1 LSGEVRGVEH
11 DHTGRMAA
19 LRGALAARGADAFL
33 VAHLPNIFYLCGFAG
48 SAGVLLVTAGE
59 ADFFTDARYA
69 IEAPAI
75 VRAARVHIARKGV
88 VAELAARLRRR
99 KQCVAFESA
108 HTIVEQQAQIA
119 RAAGRG
125 VRWLPTSGLVE
136 DLRIVK
142 DVAELA
148 VIRAAGDIA
157 VDVFDEVVHLVRP
170 GMRESDLAAEIEYRM
185 KRKGAAGPSFPTIVA
200 SGLRSALP
208 HARASEKR
216 LMKNELVVLDL
227 GAILRGYSSDIT
239 RTVFVGRAPA
249 RIRGWYQAV
258 LEAQRAARVA
268 LRAGVTAGKVD
279 EAARRVLRKKR
290 LDRYFVHS
298 TGHGLGIEVHEPP
311 RLGRGVGQKL
321 RLGSVVT
328 IEPGVYVEGTGGIRI
343 EDDFLVCNGE
353 AEILTRGVRELVEL

>member
-1 LSGEVRGVEH
+1 
-11 DHTGRMAA
+11 MAA
-19 LRGALAARGADAFL
+19 LRGAIAARGADAFL
-33 VAHLPNIFYLCGFAG
+33 VVHLPNIFYLCGFAG
-48 SAGVLLVTAGE
+48 SAGVLLVTDGE
-59 ADFFTDARYA
+59 AHFFTDARYA
-69 IEAPAI
+69 IEAPST
-75 VRAARVHIARKGV
+75 VRAARVHITRKGPIAE
-88 VAELAARLRRR
+88 VASRLRRR
-99 KQCVAFESA
+99 KQRVAYEAA
-108 HTIVEQQAQIA
+108 HTSVDQQAQVA

-125 VRWLPTSGLVE
+125 VRWLPSNCLVE
-136 DLRIVK
+136 DLRMVK
-142 DVAELA
+142 DAAELA
-148 VIRAAGDIA
+148 EIRGAGDIA
-157 VDVFDEVVHLVRP
+157 VSVFDEVVHLVRP
-170 GMRESDLAAEIEYRM
+170 GMREGDLAAEIEYRM
-185 KRKGAAGPSFPTIVA
+185 KRKGASGPSFPTIVA
-200 SGLRSALP
+200 SGVRSALP

-258 LEAQRAARVA
+258 LEAQQAARVA

-279 EAARRVLRKKR
+279 ESARRVLREKR

-311 RLGRGVGQKL
+311 RLGRGARQKL
-321 RLGSVVT
+321 RAGYVVT

-353 AEILTRGVRELVEL
+353 AEILTRGARELVEL